1 MLDDV
6 AGKNVLVT
14 GGSGFIGRHLCRRL
28 ALMGANV
35 TSLDTNPFPPKVLAM
50 DDPFEVHAIDGDVC
64 DTDEVRGI
72 LDTLKPSIV
81 FHMAGWSQVGD
92 CFENPEE
99 AAFTNAFGT
108 LTLLNECRGRD
119 VRIVVSTSDKV
130 YGQRNPDDGTLESER
145 AYQFGF
151 GESDAFRPRHIYEAS
166 KGAADLFCQAYA
178 HSYNTRVAVLRC
190 GNVFGPFDL
199 NLDRI
204 VPSVL
209 MDLCRGDAPAL
220 RTKAPH
226 AKREYIYIGDA
237 VRAFLMAAE
246 YLDKRPYGFFN
257 VSAGEGY
264 SVLEVVKHI
273 TALRRDWAGRE
284 PTFFD
289 KPGAERES
297 KFLKLNSLAFREAT
311 GWTPEVPFDV
321 GLARTAVWYEEYY
334 SSLHRCDDE

>member
-1 MLDDV
+1 MLDDI
-6 AGKNVLVT
+6 AGKPVLVT
-14 GGSGFIGRHLCRRL
+14 GGSGFIGRHLCRCL
-28 ALMGANV
+28 VELGAVV
-35 TSLDTNPFPPKVLAM
+35 TSLDLEPFPPCLTPVDRPFQVLPIM
-50 DDPFEVHAIDGDVC
+50 GDVC
-64 DTDEVRGI
+64 ETDVMRKVLES
-72 LDTLKPSIV
+72 TKPEIV
-81 FHMAGWSQVGD
+81 FHLAGASQVGD

-108 LTLLNECRGRD
+108 LSVLNECRGHDLRL
-119 VRIVVSTSDKV
+119 VVSTSDKV
-130 YGQRNPDDGTLESER
+130 YGQRDPDDGTLASER

-151 GESDAFRPRHIYEAS
+151 GEGDAFQPRHIYEAS

-178 HSYNTRVAVLRC
+178 YSYDTRVAVLRC

-199 NLDRI
+199 NLERI

-209 MDLCRGDAPAL
+209 MDLCSGYAPAL
-220 RTKAPH
+220 RTKTPH

-273 TALRRDWAGRE
+273 TSLRRDWAGRE
-284 PTFFD
+284 PTFFE
-289 KPGAERES
+289 KPGAECES

-321 GLARTAVWYEEYY
+321 GLARTAVWYEEYVG
-334 SSLHRCDDE
+334 LHPRRVG